1 MSYKYVLFVR
11 QNGRNQNRGEI
22 AGLPLDK
29 FPAYSEPFIVC
40 KVDAS
45 VLTEDL
51 LTNDKVSL
59 KLSQLQKPNTTK
71 AVTDDEGNTN
81 TVTVY
86 DYYDIDGRSS
96 EAECPVITL
105 NDVDLHKEVANG

>member
-1 MSYKYVLFVR
+1 MNYKYVCFIR

-29 FPAYSEPFIVC
+29 FPTYSEPFIVC
-40 KVDAS
+40 KVDEAI
-45 VLTEDL
+45 LTADL

-59 KLSQLQKPNTTK
+59 KLDQLQKPNTTK
-71 AVTDDEGNTN
+71 VVTDDEGNTN

-86 DYYDIDGRSS
+86 DYYDIAGRST
-96 EAECPVITL
+96 EEKCPVITI
-105 NDVDLHKEVANG
+105 NDVDLHKVVANG